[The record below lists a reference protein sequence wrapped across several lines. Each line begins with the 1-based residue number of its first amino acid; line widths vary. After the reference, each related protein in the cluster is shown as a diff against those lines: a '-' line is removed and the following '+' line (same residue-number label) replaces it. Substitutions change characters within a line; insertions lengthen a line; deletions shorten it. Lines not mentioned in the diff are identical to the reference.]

1 MANRYTSENFWS
13 LQRFEEYYAN
23 DKITSKKIGDSFR
36 SLNRQYS
43 KLVSRIPRKNGI
55 KNYSIWRNDIADA
68 EMLSNELEKKYGR
81 GIIKNINDK
90 TGEVEFYQTG
100 YGIYSNEDRI
110 RMLAMRDYVASNW
123 AISPAYFEQYKKESY
138 SVNSKNAFLRTH
150 KDITLDEYENFQSI
164 FSLKIWQDIRR
175 KVPYDIEEFKD
186 LIKNV
191 DTYVNSGNDFDIVL
205 QILENS
211 SSVQDFN
218 NQVSGL
224 IASYI

>member
-43 KLVSRIPRKNGI
+43 RLVSRIPRKNGI

-90 TGEVEFYQTG
+90 TGEMIEKLYDFYMQG
-100 YGIYSNEDRI
+100 KDASVICEMIREQIKRGDSN
-110 RMLAMRDYVASNW
+110 A
-123 AISPAYFEQYKKESY
+123 
-138 SVNSKNAFLRTH
+138 
-150 KDITLDEYENFQSI
+150 
-164 FSLKIWQDIRR
+164 
-175 KVPYDIEEFKD
+175 
-186 LIKNV
+186 
-191 DTYVNSGNDFDIVL
+191 
-205 QILENS
+205 
-211 SSVQDFN
+211 
-218 NQVSGL
+218 
-224 IASYI
+224 